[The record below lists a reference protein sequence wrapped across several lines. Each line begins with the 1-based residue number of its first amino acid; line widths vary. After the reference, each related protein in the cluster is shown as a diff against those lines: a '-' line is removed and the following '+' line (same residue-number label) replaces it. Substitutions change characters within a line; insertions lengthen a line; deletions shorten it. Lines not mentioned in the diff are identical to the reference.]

1 MTTTAT
7 LISADSAP
15 PPDTSSVPA
24 FVFPSELGT
33 GAPPRLVSPGQDVHS
48 LFGSSAGAEDV
59 SWFLRTA
66 KQPCVVGICAGIA
79 GSKSAVTHT
88 GAGPTVTASFTGSLT
103 GPLLDAKIGVKV
115 TASGVL
121 GVGQI
126 GYYLD
131 GSGDFG
137 QYAAVL
143 PSEAAAVVTGLVD
156 ITNGAVLESYVANSL
171 VGNHFD
177 FTLPTA
183 EVLTFPAGS
192 LTGSLTGLK
201 AATASVAA
209 PVTYTAADLLAPGL
223 ALMASNPRKVTIKTT
238 GGTPADAPASC
249 TITGTRYG
257 VVLSEVLAIGQVL
270 NDVVSSVNAYDTITS
285 IALLT
290 GQGVGALLTFGY
302 SAAYANAA
310 EIADAANVLAVGAGL
325 TGAFSI
331 AETARG
337 QFLSFS
343 TTAVGVAAQ
352 VEIDDATST
361 GDTPL
366 GFTSADDNLTATG
379 AAATL
384 PIPYLG
390 ITLTFAAGTYPL
402 GDTYTMTAT
411 GPTAS
416 IAAITATET
425 AIRNSGLA
433 FGYVLPLVVPATADN
448 ARSLCDAQDA
458 LVSTWDTDANQP
470 VFPIQITPGPFHVA
484 SATPATNAAAI
495 TANDTAL
502 LAAMS
507 GQTSIGTVVPDDG
520 YRTGTRLLGRYRR
533 PAALGLA
540 YMLSRFLLSD
550 DPGAATHGS
559 IPEWSLTAPDGVTL
573 ARDQANPTTAIQLGG
588 SQGPGFTVLQN
599 VNGLPRVK
607 RGVTRAG
614 VSSRL
619 VDLGPGLRMGR
630 RGQAVLYNT
639 AKTQVENENFPT
651 NASGQIIDGVRNA
664 LVGTFTDPL
673 DAALRTPPLAL
684 NASSVTVTIDA
695 AEVIANTRNITVT
708 AVLQKLGSAENV
720 TITAIV
726 AGVVQSTTIT
736 G

>member
-1 MTTTAT
+1 MTVSAN
-7 LISADSAP
+7 LVSADSAP

-24 FVFPSELGT
+24 FIFPSELGST
-33 GAPPRLVSPGQDVHS
+33 SPPRLVSPGQDVHS
-48 LFGSSAGAEDV
+48 IFGSSAGAEDV

-88 GAGPTVTASFTGSLT
+88 GTGPTVTASYTGTLT
-103 GPLLDAKIGVKV
+103 GPLLDASIGVKV
-115 TASGVL
+115 TSSGDL

-137 QYAAVL
+137 QYSAVL
-143 PSEAAAVVTGLVD
+143 PSEAPAVLIGAID
-156 ITNGAVLESYVANSL
+156 ITSGAVFASYSATVLSNGA
-171 VGNHFD
+171 
-177 FTLPTA
+177 
-183 EVLTFPAGS
+183 LTFDQPGGGAILQPG
-192 LTGSLTGLK
+192 TGSLAAATAGLK
-201 AATASVAA
+201 AATASSAGA
-209 PVTYTAADLLAPGL
+209 LTWTAADLLAPGKAAIL
-223 ALMASNPRKVTIKTT
+223 ANARKITLLT
-238 GGTPADAPASC
+238 GGATPADVPASC
-249 TITGTRYG
+249 TITGFRYG
-257 VVLSEVLAIGQVL
+257 VATSEVLSLSQVAG
-270 NDVVSSVNAYDTITS
+270 NVSSVNTYTEITS
-285 IALLT
+285 IVFLV
-290 GQGVGALLTFGY
+290 GQGVGGTVAAGY
-302 SAAYANAA
+302 SSAFATAA
-310 EIADAANVLAVGAGL
+310 EIVTALNEEAVANLLPVTFSIYETALGQYLMATSDDLGAGI
-325 TGAFSI
+325 TMTI
-331 AETARG
+331 AEDG
-337 QFLSFS
+337 D
-343 TTAVGVAAQ
+343 
-352 VEIDDATST
+352 IDLA
-361 GDTPL
+361 L
-366 GFTSADDNLTATG
+366 GFTTADANLTTTG

-390 ITLTFAAGTYPL
+390 ITLTFASGTYPA

-411 GPTAS
+411 GPSAS

-425 AIRNSGLA
+425 LIRNSGIA
-433 FGYVLPLVVPATADN
+433 FGYLLPLVVPATADN

-458 LVSTWDTDANQP
+458 LVSTWDTDPNQP
-470 VFPIQITPGPFHVA
+470 IFPIQLTPGPFHVA
-484 SATPATNAAAI
+484 SATPATNAANI
-495 TANDTAL
+495 TANDTAI

-533 PAALGLA
+533 PAALGVS

-573 ARDQANPTTAIQLGG
+573 ARDQANPTTVIQLGG

-599 VNGLPRVK
+599 VNGFARVK

-614 VSSRL
+614 VTSRL

-651 NASGQIIDGVRNA
+651 NAAGRIIDGVRNA

-684 NASSVTVTIDA
+684 NASSVTVTIDT
-695 AEVIANTRNITVT
+695 AEVIANTKNITVT

-726 AGVVQSTTIT
+726 AGVVQSTTIA